1 MPRLSLPWAVGIALI
16 ASIPLFDIGNYYLH
30 LLINILIW
38 GFIYTSWS
46 LMGRFGLVSLG
57 HGAFLGIGAYT
68 VTLLWND
75 AGIVPWFGI
84 PVALVFAAVM
94 AVLIGYP
101 CFRFRIVGHYF
112 ALVTLALSE
121 VVRLTIVALR
131 DTTGGSLGITPRSAD
146 TANSFWALQFSD
158 KETFFYIALLV
169 WLFGLWVWKLVDRSM
184 SRYALEAISEEE
196 DASASLGMNVT
207 RTKLAITM
215 LSAMLTALGG
225 VLYAQYQLY
234 INPETMSGIA
244 ISLQI
249 VFAVIA
255 GGMYVQLGPT
265 VGAVF
270 TLMLAESLRILVGHD
285 VHGLDGT
292 IYGLLLVLF
301 IIFMPKGILGALLS
315 WWEKRGDA
323 RQQAKPAPAE

>member
-1 MPRLSLPWAVGIALI
+1 MPRILPWLI
-16 ASIPLFDIGNYYLH
+16 AVAVLATIPFLGLGNYYLH
-30 LLINILIW
+30 LLITILIW

-75 AGIVPWFGI
+75 AGLSPWIGI
-84 PVALVFAAVM
+84 PIAMVFAGIV

-131 DTTGGSLGITPRSAD
+131 DNTGGSLGITPRSAD
-146 TANSFWALQFSD
+146 TPNSLMALQFSD
-158 KETFFYIALLV
+158 KETFFYIALAV
-169 WLFGLWVWKLVDRSM
+169 WLFGLWIWKLVDRSM
-184 SRYALEAISEEE
+184 ARYALEAISEEE

-207 RTKLAITM
+207 RTKLTITVV
-215 LSAMLTALGG
+215 SAMMTALGG

-234 INPETMSGIA
+234 INPETISGIA

-323 RQQAKPAPAE
+323 REQAKPAPAE

>member
-1 MPRLSLPWAVGIALI
+1 MPRILPWLI
-16 ASIPLFDIGNYYLH
+16 AVAVLATIPFLGLGNYYLH
-30 LLINILIW
+30 LLITILIW

-75 AGIVPWFGI
+75 AGLSPWIGI
-84 PVALVFAAVM
+84 PIAMVFAGIV

-131 DTTGGSLGITPRSAD
+131 DSTGGSLGITPRSAD
-146 TANSFWALQFSD
+146 TPNSLMALQFSD
-158 KETFFYIALLV
+158 KETFFYIALAV
-169 WLFGLWVWKLVDRSM
+169 WLFGLWIWKLVDRSM
-184 SRYALEAISEEE
+184 ARYALEAISEEE
-196 DASASLGMNVT
+196 DASASVGINVT
-207 RTKLAITM
+207 RTKLTITVV
-215 LSAMLTALGG
+215 SAMMTALGG
-225 VLYAQYQLY
+225 VVYAQYQLY

-301 IIFMPKGILGALLS
+301 IIFMPKGILGALME
-315 WWEKRGDA
+315 WRDKRGDA

>member
-1 MPRLSLPWAVGIALI
+1 MNRLLPLIGVLAL
-16 ASIPLFDIGNYYLH
+16 ASIPLLDIGNYYLH
-30 LLINILIW
+30 LLITILIW

-46 LMGRFGLVSLG
+46 IMGRFGLVSLG

-68 VTLLWND
+68 VTMLWND
-75 AGIVPWFGI
+75 IGLSPWLGLPI
-84 PVALVFAAVM
+84 GLGLSAVVAVV
-94 AVLIGYP
+94 IGYP

-131 DTTGGSLGITPRSAD
+131 DNTGGSLGMTPRSAD
-146 TANSFWALQFSD
+146 SANSLYALQFAD
-158 KETFFYIALLV
+158 KETFFYIALVV
-169 WLFGLWVWKLVDRSM
+169 WLFGLWVWKKVDRSM

-196 DASASLGMNVT
+196 DAAASVGINVT
-207 RTKLAITM
+207 RTKLTITV
-215 LSAMLTALGG
+215 LSAVLTALGG

-234 INPETMSGIA
+234 INPETVSGIA

-270 TLMLAESLRILVGHD
+270 TLMLAESLRIMVGHD

-301 IIFMPKGILGALLS
+301 IIFMPKGILGGLLS
-315 WWEKRGDA
+315 WWEKR
-323 RQQAKPAPAE
+323 QSPPQSAKTAPAE

>member
-1 MPRLSLPWAVGIALI
+1 MPRILTWVIAVAAL
-16 ASIPLFDIGNYYLH
+16 ATIPFLGLGNYYLH
-30 LLINILIW
+30 LLITILIW
-38 GFIYTSWS
+38 GFIYTGWS

-75 AGIVPWFGI
+75 VGLSPWFGI
-84 PVALVFAAVM
+84 PIAMVFAGIV

-131 DTTGGSLGITPRSAD
+131 DITGGSLGITPRLAD
-146 TANSFWALQFSD
+146 TPNSLMALQFSD
-158 KETFFYIALLV
+158 KETFFYIALAV
-169 WLFGLWVWKLVDRSM
+169 WLFGLWVWKLVDRSIA
-184 SRYALEAISEEE
+184 RYALEAISEEE
-196 DASASLGMNVT
+196 DASASVGINVT
-207 RTKLAITM
+207 RTKLAITI

-301 IIFMPKGILGALLS
+301 IIFMPKGILGALLE
-315 WWEKRGDA
+315 WWEKRGGD
-323 RQQAKPAPAE
+323 RPQAKPAPAE

>member
-1 MPRLSLPWAVGIALI
+1 MPRILPWLI
-16 ASIPLFDIGNYYLH
+16 AVAVLATIPFLGLGNYYLH
-30 LLINILIW
+30 LLITILIW

-75 AGIVPWFGI
+75 AGLSPWIGI
-84 PVALVFAAVM
+84 PIAMVFAGIV

-131 DTTGGSLGITPRSAD
+131 DSTGGSLGITPRSAD
-146 TANSFWALQFSD
+146 TPNSLMALQFSD
-158 KETFFYIALLV
+158 KETFFYIALAV
-169 WLFGLWVWKLVDRSM
+169 WLFGLWIWKLVDRSM
-184 SRYALEAISEEE
+184 ARYALEAISEEE
-196 DASASLGMNVT
+196 DASASVGINVT
-207 RTKLAITM
+207 RTKLTITVV
-215 LSAMLTALGG
+215 SAMMTALGG

-301 IIFMPKGILGALLS
+301 IIFMPKGILGALME
-315 WWEKRGDA
+315 WRDKRGDA